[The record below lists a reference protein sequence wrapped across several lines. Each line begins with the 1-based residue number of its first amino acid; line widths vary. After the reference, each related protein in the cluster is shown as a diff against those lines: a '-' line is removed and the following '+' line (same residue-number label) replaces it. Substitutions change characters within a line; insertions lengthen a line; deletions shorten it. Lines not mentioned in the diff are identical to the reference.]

1 MSFKYGARTR
11 RVGAMCATTGLSVCE
26 YVLLVSVVLGLGSVV
41 PATTARRGGTDTPV
55 HRGGI
60 DVRCDGDDGV
70 DFASERLYH
79 DAAVDGRRV
88 LFVKGATTHLSLV
101 HNQRNSV
108 Q

>member
-1 MSFKYGARTR
+1 MSSELWTHVTA
-11 RVGAMCATTGLSVCE
+11 S
-26 YVLLVSVVLGLGSVV
+26 SGSADEP
-41 PATTARRGGTDTPV
+41 PA

-60 DVRCDGDDGV
+60 DVRCSGDAGV

-88 LFVKGATTHLSLV
+88 LYVKGSSTILSLA
-101 HNQRNSV
+101 HNQRNSI